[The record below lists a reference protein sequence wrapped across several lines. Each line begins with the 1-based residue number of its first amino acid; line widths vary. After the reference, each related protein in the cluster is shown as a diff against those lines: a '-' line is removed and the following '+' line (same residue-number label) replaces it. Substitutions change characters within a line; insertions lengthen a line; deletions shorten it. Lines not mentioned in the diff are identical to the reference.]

1 MQRAFSFSI
10 ALNFEFSYF
19 KALIHLV
26 GWGRTFKGK
35 KKMKFI
41 LVSFIVLS
49 LVIQPSLNL
58 IFESK

>member
-10 ALNFEFSYF
+10 ALNFEFYF

-58 IFESK
+58 IFKSK